1 MAAIL
6 WSLLPERADDAADR
20 IPSFSCI
27 STSLSTIVGGLA
39 LQDLVA
45 SMPLAVRFA
54 AQFLC
59 NRGYRKQWH
68 DYLC

>member
-27 STSLSTIVGGLA
+27 STSLSMIVAGLA
-39 LQDLVA
+39 LQDQVA
-45 SMPLAVRFA
+45 SMPLAVRFTV
-54 AQFLC
+54 QSMRIL
-59 NRGYRKQWH
+59 GDRKQWH